1 MPFRFTVLLIFS
13 LVALSL
19 AGCASAPKPPP
30 PTVIQVDLE
39 VAPGVNPDLRGRASP
54 VVMKFFELKSL
65 AAFEGADFF
74 SLFEKEK
81 ETLGADLVAREEY
94 QLQPQEN
101 RKFER
106 TLQRDTRYVGVVAA
120 FRDLERAKWRA
131 SLAVPAEKATP
142 VTIQVG
148 ARSVSISA
156 R

>member
-1 MPFRFTVLLIFS
+1 MLFRYAGLFSFVAIF
-13 LVALSL
+13 L

-30 PTVIQVDLE
+30 PTVIQVELD

-94 QLQPQEN
+94 QLQPKEN

-120 FRDLERAKWRA
+120 FRDLEQAKWRA
-131 SLAVPAEKATP
+131 SLAVPAEKVTP